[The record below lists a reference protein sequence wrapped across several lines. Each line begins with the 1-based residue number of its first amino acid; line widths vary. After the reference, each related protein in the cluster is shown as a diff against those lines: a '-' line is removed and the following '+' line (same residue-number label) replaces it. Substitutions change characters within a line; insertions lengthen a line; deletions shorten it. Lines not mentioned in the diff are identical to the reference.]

1 MARAGHAR
9 RAAPRCGASAGSRR
23 VTRAAVSAAR
33 RARDASGMRRLT
45 RVAEVASAVRA
56 GVSNVAKN
64 VVFGA
69 PEGAFED
76 DGAEPLLDSLANG
89 ALADERTGAAC
100 ALRDK
105 LRSSDVAK
113 DFIAAH
119 AEKMFETLRDT
130 TDEDELVRATL
141 EALHAATSG
150 SEGRGREKM
159 RRAIATSERYVAQL
173 VSELRGTD
181 FYSKLHAAQTLRE
194 VSETAGE
201 ELRASTARDPTAV
214 PTLMDAMKENEVIR
228 NEALLLLVALTKG
241 DEELQKIVAFEGAFE
256 RALSVIREEGGVDG
270 GVVVQDCLEL
280 CNNLLRDNPSN
291 QTLFRENG
299 FVRSIPGLAA
309 VEREIGNGGMRGIS
323 AQKAA
328 NALCALE
335 TVHLLVSPEEA
346 AGKRKHVRA
355 DDQLEEM
362 MKEQRIAS
370 CKANQSE
377 LAKTGMVEI
386 LVRASLGDS
395 AVNAVSVRIA
405 ALRALAALVRDHE
418 ENQTALFSATAD
430 RAGTVTEPA
439 LLSCGRTAL
448 HSSSPAER
456 AAAGLV
462 LGASMRGNRDGQLLL
477 VSTLAPTGLGNDGEE
492 ASLGGLIAS
501 ALATKSLGVAFDQAS
516 AEAASI
522 LREMLHKNDQA
533 KTKALRVNLQPVGS
547 RSSASEL
554 LMPRCVRQL
563 AVTHTN
569 EDDKPKVERL
579 QSILLR
585 LLIVWLYG
593 CRPAVD
599 AFLSSPGHL
608 PAIADLARAG
618 GSTGST
624 HVAALACVVL
634 GCCLL
639 EKAGGVLDVVSAR
652 VGLQSFFM
660 KWEAMTSSKEYLE
673 VAKAPTLPKPLTRA
687 NASKLATQT
696 DGAEDLPP
704 GAGLYDH
711 DITLFINELEE
722 RVKESIMSM
731 YAKPSAG
738 EDDRVSSS
746 VSKRDGEDDASYL
759 KRLQDSLRDCE
770 NELADVRASN
780 VVLAEQLLGVS
791 SSKSVSHGGAVDSA
805 PVEDGMRGAHSNEA
819 LQAAVDAAKR
829 ASAGEIASLKRDL
842 EETKRLAEERQE
854 SLTSLSSAYNG
865 LEAEVYRLESEA
877 DGLRAKLHESDAGS
891 VAAPDTAALDV
902 ARDAGRIEGRRIAEA
917 EAEVKLLAAVDTA
930 VKDAVKDANDAHEA
944 ELNDLLACLG
954 QEEAS
959 KDYLFQKLL
968 DMGADAAQLEA
979 ELANLVVDDPA

>member
-1 MARAGHAR
+1 
-9 RAAPRCGASAGSRR
+9 
-23 VTRAAVSAAR
+23 
-33 RARDASGMRRLT
+33 MRRLT

-69 PEGAFED
+69 QEGAFED

-105 LRSSDVAK
+105 LRVSDVAK
-113 DFIAAH
+113 DFIAVH

-130 TDEDELVRATL
+130 TDEDGLVRATL

-150 SEGRGREKM
+150 SEGPGREKM
-159 RRAIATSERYVAQL
+159 RRVIAMSEGYVAQL

-201 ELRASTARDPTAV
+201 ALRASTALDPTAV

-241 DEELQKIVAFEGAFE
+241 DEELQKVVAFEGAFE
-256 RALSVIREEGGVDG
+256 RAFAVMREEGGVEG

-299 FVRSIPGLAA
+299 FVRSVPGLAA

-346 AGKRKHVRA
+346 AGKRKHARR
-355 DDQLEEM
+355 DDELEAM
-362 MKEQRIAS
+362 MREQRIAS

-377 LAKTGMVEI
+377 LAKTGTVEI

-477 VSTLAPTGLGNDGEE
+477 VSTLAPTGLGSVNDSEE
-492 ASLGGLIAS
+492 ASLGGLIAR

-533 KTKALRVNLQPVGS
+533 KIKALRVNLEPIS
-547 RSSASEL
+547 ARSNASEL

-579 QSILLR
+579 QTILLR
-585 LLIVWLYG
+585 LLIVWLCG
-593 CRPAVD
+593 CKPAVD
-599 AFLSSPGHL
+599 TFLSSPGHL

-618 GSTGST
+618 GSTGSP

-639 EKAGGVLDVVSAR
+639 EKSGGVLDVVSAR

-673 VAKAPTLPKPLTRA
+673 VAEAPTLPKPLTRA
-687 NASKLATQT
+687 NVAKLATQT

-711 DITLFINELEE
+711 DITIFINELEE

-746 VSKRDGEDDASYL
+746 VAKRDGEDDSSYL
-759 KRLQDSLRDCE
+759 KRLQDSLRE
-770 NELADVRASN
+770 SEKELADVRASN
-780 VVLAEQLLGVS
+780 AVLAEQLLGVS
-791 SSKSVSHGGAVDSA
+791 STKTTSHGDTVDSA
-805 PVEDGMRGAHSNEA
+805 AVENGVRGTHSNEA

-829 ASAGEIASLKRDL
+829 ASASEIASLKREL

-877 DGLRAKLHESDAGS
+877 DGLRAKLHAASDAGS

-902 ARDAGRIEGRRIAEA
+902 AREAGRLEGRRLAEA
-917 EAEVKLLAAVDTA
+917 EAEMKLRAAVDAA
-930 VKDAVKDANDAHEA
+930 VDAAVTEANDAHEA

-959 KDYLFQKLL
+959 KDHLFQKLL

-979 ELANLVVDDPA
+979 ELAKLVVDEPA